1 MGILERLTR
10 PARSPRERFAD
21 QVLAELRRIGFTD
34 AEFRPTQF
42 AIVCE
47 CGQDAYSTLFLSKA
61 FSQYQRS
68 HGDRKQ
74 FVREFVAHSL
84 APPVQPATFAEALP
98 ELRLALRHAAR
109 GTRTLRRPALP
120 HLDEVVLVGDVPLD
134 IDSPAR
140 WRVSPEEIFAAAHH
154 RTLARAELPA
164 SAGFFG
170 PSVLH
175 VPDYGGEQLVSWVLL
190 EGWLAELDEQVGG
203 RAVAFLP
210 STLMLLVCTD
220 EPRLVEQL
228 YELAADEYARTP
240 RPLSPMA
247 YTTDDDGR
255 VVPFLPD
262 RGHPA
267 YPAASRA
274 ARRLAVDV
282 AEHQRRTLGHQQAPG
297 QPRLVEATLAARPDG
312 SAFTSAQ
319 WTVGTPA
326 LLPAVDLVGV
336 SVPGEK
342 VFHVPWALLVE
353 ADLLIEE
360 VDYRPSRFSVEP
372 APSAASL
379 GYLRERAVRW

>member
-21 QVLAELRRIGFTD
+21 QVLAELRRLGFTD

-61 FSQYQRS
+61 FSQYQRKP
-68 HGDRKQ
+68 GDRKQ

-84 APPVQPATFAEALP
+84 TPPAQPASFAEALP

-120 HLDEVVLVGDVPLD
+120 HLDEVVLAGDVPLD

-140 WRVSPEEIFAAAHH
+140 WGVSAEAIFAAAHH
-154 RTLARAELPA
+154 RTLARAELPS

-175 VPDYGGEQLVSWVLL
+175 VPDYSGEQLVSWVLL

-210 STLMLLVCTD
+210 STLMLLVCAD

-247 YTTDDDGR
+247 YTTDDEGR
-255 VVPFLPD
+255 VVPFLPE

-267 YPAASRA
+267 YPAAARA
-274 ARRLAVDV
+274 GRRLAVDV
-282 AEHQRRTLGHQQAPG
+282 AEHQRRTLGD
-297 QPRLVEATLAARPDG
+297 PRLAEATLTARPDG
-312 SAFTSAQ
+312 TAFTSAQ
-319 WTVGTPA
+319 WAVGTPA

-342 VFHVPWALLVE
+342 VFHVPWALLAE
-353 ADLLIEE
+353 ADLVLEEIE
-360 VDYRPSRFSVEP
+360 YRPSRFSVTP
-372 APSAASL
+372 APSPASL
-379 GYLRERAVRW
+379 GYLRERAVRC

>member
-21 QVLAELRRIGFTD
+21 HVLAELRRLGFTD

-61 FSQYQRS
+61 FTQYQRS
-68 HGDRKQ
+68 HVDRKQ

-84 APPVQPATFAEALP
+84 TPPAQPASFAEARP

-120 HLDEVVLVGDVPLD
+120 HLDEVVLAGDVPLD

-140 WRVSPEEIFAAAHH
+140 WGVSAEAIFAEAHY

-190 EGWLAELDEQVGG
+190 DGWLAELDEQVGG

-210 STLMLLVCTD
+210 STLMLLVCAD

-247 YTTDDDGR
+247 YTSDDDGR
-255 VVPFLPD
+255 VVPFLPP

-267 YPAASRA
+267 YPAAARA
-274 ARRLAVDV
+274 ARRLAADV
-282 AEHQRRTLGHQQAPG
+282 AEHQRRTLGD
-297 QPRLVEATLAARPDG
+297 PRLVGATLAARPDG
-312 SAFTSAQ
+312 SAFTTAQ
-319 WTVGTPA
+319 WVVGTPA

-342 VFHVPWALLVE
+342 VFHVPWALLIE
-353 ADLLIEE
+353 ADLVLEE
-360 VDYRPSRFSVEP
+360 IDYRPARFSVVS
-372 APSAASL
+372 APSSASL

>member
-1 MGILERLTR
+1 VGILERLTR

-21 QVLAELRRIGFTD
+21 QVLAELRRLGFTD

-47 CGQDAYSTLFLSKA
+47 CGQDAYSTLFLAKA
-61 FSQYQRS
+61 FTQYQRNP
-68 HGDRKQ
+68 GDRKQ

-98 ELRLALRHAAR
+98 DLRLALRHAAR

-120 HLDEVVLVGDVPLD
+120 HLDEVVLVGEVPLD

-140 WRVSPEEIFAAAHH
+140 WGVSPEEIFAAAHH
-154 RTLARAELPA
+154 RTLTRAELPA

-190 EGWLAELDEQVGG
+190 EGWLAELDDQVGG

-210 STLMLLVCTD
+210 STLMLLVCAD

-240 RPLSPMA
+240 RPLSPMG

-255 VVPFLPD
+255 VVPFLPP

-282 AEHQRRTLGHQQAPG
+282 AEHQRRTLGDPHLA
-297 QPRLVEATLAARPDG
+297 ESTLAARPDG
-312 SAFTSAQ
+312 SAFTAAL
-319 WTVGTPA
+319 WAVGTPA

-336 SVPGEK
+336 SVPGER
-342 VFHVPWALLVE
+342 VFHVPWALLIE

-360 VDYRPSRFSVEP
+360 IDYRPARFSTV
-372 APSAASL
+372 PSPSPASL

>member
-1 MGILERLTR
+1 VGILERLTR

-21 QVLAELRRIGFTD
+21 QVLAELRRLGFTD

-61 FSQYQRS
+61 FTQYQRNTG
-68 HGDRKQ
+68 GDRKQ

-84 APPVQPATFAEALP
+84 APPAQPESFADALP
-98 ELRLALRHAAR
+98 DLRLALRHAAR

-120 HLDEVVLVGDVPLD
+120 HLDEVVLAGDVPLD
-134 IDSPAR
+134 IDSPGR
-140 WRVSPEEIFAAAHH
+140 WGVSAEAIFSAAHH
-154 RTLARAELPA
+154 RTLARAELPS

-210 STLMLLVCTD
+210 STLMLLVCAD

-228 YELAADEYARTP
+228 FELAADEYARTP

-255 VVPFLPD
+255 VVPFLPS

-267 YPAASRA
+267 HPAAARA

-282 AEHQRRTLGHQQAPG
+282 AEHQRRTLAD
-297 QPRLVEATLAARPDG
+297 PRLAEATLAARPDG
-312 SAFTSAQ
+312 SAFTSAP
-319 WTVGTPA
+319 WAVGTPA

-336 SVPGEK
+336 SVPGER

-353 ADLLIEE
+353 ADLLTEE
-360 VDYRPSRFSVEP
+360 IDYRPARFSAVSS
-372 APSAASL
+372 PSAASL

>member
-10 PARSPRERFAD
+10 PTRSPRERFAG
-21 QVLAELRRIGFTD
+21 QVLAELRRLGFRD

-47 CGQDAYSTLFLSKA
+47 CGQDAYSWLFLSKA
-61 FSQYQRS
+61 FTQYQRKQRTPS
-68 HGDRKQ
+68 DRRQ

-84 APPVQPATFAEALP
+84 APPAQPATFAAALP
-98 ELRLALRHAAR
+98 DLRLALRHAAR

-120 HLDEVVLVGDVPLD
+120 HLDEVVLAGDVPLD
-134 IDSPAR
+134 VDTPAR
-140 WRVSPEEIFAAAHH
+140 WAVSAEEIFAAAHY

-190 EGWLAELDEQVGG
+190 DGWLAELDEQVGG

-210 STLMLLVCTD
+210 STLMLLVCAD

-228 YELAADEYARTP
+228 YELTADEYARTP

-247 YTTDDDGR
+247 YTTDDEGR
-255 VVPFLPD
+255 VVPYSPSP
-262 RGHPA
+262 GHPA
-267 YPAASRA
+267 HRA
-274 ARRLAVDV
+274 ADRASRRLAVDV
-282 AEHQRRTLGHQQAPG
+282 AEHQRRTLGD
-297 QPRLVEATLAARPDG
+297 PRLAECTLAARPDG
-312 SAFTSAQ
+312 SAFTAAV
-319 WTVGTPA
+319 WAVGTPA

-336 SVPGEK
+336 SMPGER

-353 ADLLIEE
+353 ADLVTEE
-360 VDYRPSRFSVEP
+360 IDYRPARFSAVP
-372 APSAASL
+372 QPSPASL

>member
-1 MGILERLTR
+1 VGILERLTR

-21 QVLAELRRIGFTD
+21 QVLAELRRRGFTD

-84 APPVQPATFAEALP
+84 APPAQPRTFAEALP

-120 HLDEVVLVGDVPLD
+120 HLDEVVLAGDVPLD
-134 IDSPAR
+134 NQSPAR
-140 WRVSPEEIFAAAHH
+140 WGVSAEAIFAAAHN

-210 STLMLLVCTD
+210 STLMLLVCAD

-228 YELAADEYARTP
+228 YDLAADEYARTP

-267 YPAASRA
+267 YPAAAKA

-282 AEHQRRTLGHQQAPG
+282 AEHQRRTLGDPYLA
-297 QPRLVEATLAARPDG
+297 EATLAARPDG
-312 SAFTSAQ
+312 SAFTTAQ
-319 WTVGTPA
+319 WTVGMPA
-326 LLPAVDLVGV
+326 LLPVVDLVGV
-336 SVPGEK
+336 SVPGER

-353 ADLLIEE
+353 ADLVIEE
-360 VDYRPSRFSVEP
+360 IDYRPSRFSVVPE
-372 APSAASL
+372 PSAASL
-379 GYLRERAVRW
+379 GYLQERAVRW

>member
-1 MGILERLTR
+1 MGRTYTARSACATKNSSLPRSPSRLSSAEASVRSVGILERLTR

-21 QVLAELRRIGFTD
+21 QVLAELRRLGFSD

-61 FSQYQRS
+61 FSQYQRN
-68 HGDRKQ
+68 HRDRKQ

-84 APPVQPATFAEALP
+84 APPAQPATFAEALP

-120 HLDEVVLVGDVPLD
+120 HLDEVVLIGEVPLD

-140 WRVSPEEIFAAAHH
+140 WGVSAEEIFVAAHH

-210 STLMLLVCTD
+210 STLMLLVCSD

-228 YELAADEYARTP
+228 HELAADEYARTP

-255 VVPFLPD
+255 VVPFRPE

-267 YPAASRA
+267 YPVASRA

-282 AEHQRRTLGHQQAPG
+282 AEHQRRTLGD
-297 QPRLVEATLAARPDG
+297 PRLVDCTLAARPDG
-312 SAFTSAQ
+312 TTFTTAV
-319 WTVGTPA
+319 WAVGSPA
-326 LLPAVDLVGV
+326 LLPVVDFVGV
-336 SVPGEK
+336 SVPGE
-342 VFHVPWALLVE
+342 
-353 ADLLIEE
+353 
-360 VDYRPSRFSVEP
+360 RPYYV
-372 APSAASL
+372 
-379 GYLRERAVRW
+379 

>member
-21 QVLAELRRIGFTD
+21 QVLAELRRLGFTD

-61 FSQYQRS
+61 FSQYQRKP
-68 HGDRKQ
+68 GDRKQ

-84 APPVQPATFAEALP
+84 TPPAQPATFAEALP

-120 HLDEVVLVGDVPLD
+120 HLDEVVLAGDVPLD
-134 IDSPAR
+134 IDSPGR
-140 WRVSPEEIFAAAHH
+140 WGVSAEVIFAAAHT

-164 SAGFFG
+164 AAGFFG

-175 VPDYGGEQLVSWVLL
+175 VPDYDGEQLVSWVLL

-210 STLMLLVCTD
+210 STLMLLVCAD

-247 YTTDDDGR
+247 YTTDDDGH
-255 VVPFLPD
+255 VVPFLPE

-267 YPAASRA
+267 YPAAARA
-274 ARRLAVDV
+274 GRRLAVDV
-282 AEHQRRTLGHQQAPG
+282 AEHQRRTLGDR
-297 QPRLVEATLAARPDG
+297 RLAEATLTARPDG

-319 WTVGTPA
+319 WAVGTPA

-353 ADLLIEE
+353 ADLVLEEIE
-360 VDYRPSRFSVEP
+360 YRPPRFSVTP
-372 APSAASL
+372 APSPASL
-379 GYLRERAVRW
+379 GYLRERAVRF

>member
-21 QVLAELRRIGFTD
+21 QVLAELRRLGFTD

-61 FSQYQRS
+61 FSQYQRKP
-68 HGDRKQ
+68 GDRKQ

-84 APPVQPATFAEALP
+84 TPPAQPATFAEALP

-120 HLDEVVLVGDVPLD
+120 HLDEVVLAGDVPLD
-134 IDSPAR
+134 IDSPGR
-140 WRVSPEEIFAAAHH
+140 WGVSAEAIFAAAHT

-164 SAGFFG
+164 AAGFFG

-175 VPDYGGEQLVSWVLL
+175 VPDYDGEQLVSWVLL

-210 STLMLLVCTD
+210 STLMLLVCAD

-255 VVPFLPD
+255 VVPFLPE

-267 YPAASRA
+267 YPAAARA
-274 ARRLAVDV
+274 GRRLAVDV
-282 AEHQRRTLGHQQAPG
+282 AEHQRRTLGD
-297 QPRLVEATLAARPDG
+297 PRLAEATLTARPDG

-319 WTVGTPA
+319 WAVGTPA

-353 ADLLIEE
+353 ADLVLEEIE
-360 VDYRPSRFSVEP
+360 YRPPRFSVTP
-372 APSAASL
+372 APSPASL
-379 GYLRERAVRW
+379 GYLRERAVRF

>member
-10 PARSPRERFAD
+10 PTRSPRERFAG
-21 QVLAELRRIGFTD
+21 QVLAELRRLGFTD
-34 AEFRPTQF
+34 AEFRPNQF

-61 FSQYQRS
+61 FTQYQRGQRS
-68 HGDRKQ
+68 PSDRRQ

-84 APPVQPATFAEALP
+84 APPAQPATFAEALP
-98 ELRLALRHAAR
+98 DLRLALRHAAR

-120 HLDEVVLVGDVPLD
+120 HLDEVVLAGEVPLH

-140 WRVSPEEIFAAAHH
+140 WGVSAEEIFAAAHH

-164 SAGFFG
+164 AAGFFG

-190 EGWLAELDEQVGG
+190 DGWLAELDEQVGG

-210 STLMLLVCTD
+210 STLMLLVCAD

-228 YELAADEYARTP
+228 HELASDEYARTP

-247 YTTDDDGR
+247 YTTDDEGR
-255 VVPFLPD
+255 VVPFLPE

-267 YPAASRA
+267 YPAAARA
-274 ARRLAVDV
+274 ASRLAVDV
-282 AEHQRRTLGHQQAPG
+282 AEHQRRTLGDR
-297 QPRLVEATLAARPDG
+297 RLAEAVLATRPDG
-312 SAFTSAQ
+312 SAFTTAT
-319 WTVGTPA
+319 WTVGTPT

-336 SVPGEK
+336 SVPGER
-342 VFHVPWALLVE
+342 VFQVPWALLAE

-360 VDYRPSRFSVEP
+360 IDYRPARFSV
-372 APSAASL
+372 ASSPSPASL

>member
-1 MGILERLTR
+1 VGILERLTR

-21 QVLAELRRIGFTD
+21 QVLAELRRLGVRD

-47 CGQDAYSTLFLSKA
+47 CGQDAYSWLFLSKA
-61 FSQYQRS
+61 FSQYQRNP
-68 HGDRKQ
+68 GDKKQ

-84 APPVQPATFAEALP
+84 TPPEQPATFAEALP
-98 ELRLALRHAAR
+98 KLRLALRHAAR

-120 HLDEVVLVGDVPLD
+120 YLDEVVLADDVPLD

-140 WRVSPEEIFAAAHH
+140 WGVSAEEIFAAAHN

-164 SAGFFG
+164 SAALFG

-210 STLMLLVCTD
+210 STLMLLVCAD

-228 YELAADEYARTP
+228 FGLAADEYSRTP

-255 VVPFLPD
+255 VVPFAPD

-267 YPAASRA
+267 YPAAARA
-274 ARRLAVDV
+274 LRRLAIDV
-282 AEHQRRTLGHQQAPG
+282 AEHQRRTLGD
-297 QPRLVEATLAARPDG
+297 PRLVDCTLAARPDG
-312 SAFTSAQ
+312 TTFTTAV
-319 WTVGTPA
+319 WAVGAPA
-326 LLPAVDLVGV
+326 LLPVVDFVGV
-336 SVPGEK
+336 SVPGERLYY
-342 VFHVPWALLVE
+342 VPWALLVE

-360 VDYRPSRFSVEP
+360 IDFRPARFSTVQRPSP
-372 APSAASL
+372 ASL
-379 GYLRERAVRW
+379 GYLRERAVRL

>member
-21 QVLAELRRIGFTD
+21 QVLAELRRLGFTD

-61 FSQYQRS
+61 FSQYQRKP
-68 HGDRKQ
+68 GDRKQ

-84 APPVQPATFAEALP
+84 TPPVQPASFAEALP

-120 HLDEVVLVGDVPLD
+120 HLDEVVLAGDVPLD

-140 WRVSPEEIFAAAHH
+140 WGVSAEAIFAAAHH
-154 RTLARAELPA
+154 RTLARAELPS

-210 STLMLLVCTD
+210 STLMLLVCAD

-247 YTTDDDGR
+247 YTTDDEGR
-255 VVPFLPD
+255 VVPFLPE

-267 YPAASRA
+267 YPAAARA

-282 AEHQRRTLGHQQAPG
+282 AEHQRRTLGD
-297 QPRLVEATLAARPDG
+297 PRLAGATLTARPDG
-312 SAFTSAQ
+312 TAFTSAQ
-319 WTVGTPA
+319 WAVGTPA

-353 ADLLIEE
+353 ADLVLEEIE
-360 VDYRPSRFSVEP
+360 YRPSRFSVTP
-372 APSAASL
+372 APSPASL
-379 GYLRERAVRW
+379 GYLRERAVRC

>member
-21 QVLAELRRIGFTD
+21 QVLAELRRLGFRD

-68 HGDRKQ
+68 PGDRKQ

-84 APPVQPATFAEALP
+84 IPPAQPESFAAALP

-120 HLDEVVLVGDVPLD
+120 HLDEIVLVGEIPLD
-134 IDSPAR
+134 IDSPGR
-140 WRVSPEEIFAAAHH
+140 WGVSPEEIFAAAHQ

-175 VPDYGGEQLVSWVLL
+175 VPDYGGEHLVSWVLL

-210 STLMLLVCTD
+210 STLMLLVCAD

-228 YELAADEYARTP
+228 FELAGDEYARTP

-255 VVPFLPD
+255 VVPFLPA

-267 YPAASRA
+267 YPAAARA

-282 AEHQRRTLGHQQAPG
+282 AEHQRRTLGD
-297 QPRLVEATLAARPDG
+297 PRLAEATLAARPDG
-312 SAFTSAQ
+312 SAFTTAT
-319 WTVGTPA
+319 WAVGTPA
-326 LLPAVDLVGV
+326 LLPSVDLVGV
-336 SVPGEK
+336 SVPGER

-353 ADLLIEE
+353 ADLLFEE
-360 VDYRPSRFSVEP
+360 VSYRPARFSAVA